1 MTKRAFSSP
10 IIICQ
15 AWARKFCKEPEVWAR
30 LGHFYFAQGNLKEAR
45 FTLQRSLQNLETKHH
60 VEISSKFGQL
70 EFRMGEPERAK
81 EIFQKILDNFPRRT
95 DIWMVYVD
103 QLAKRGEVCKSQCT
117 GNN

>member
-1 MTKRAFSSP
+1 M
-10 IIICQ
+10 
-15 AWARKFCKEPEVWAR
+15 WAR

-60 VEISSKFGQL
+60 VDISSKFGQL
-70 EFRMGEPERAK
+70 EFKMGEPERAK

-103 QLAKRGEVCKSQCT
+103 QLAKRGEVRNTQNKFTCISSCKYLDS
-117 GNN
+117 